1 MSAKSYQ
8 CPFCNNYFPLNNNT
22 LSYNLFSFKNQQ
34 NIQYYLD
41 NEMKRVTDSEEYK
54 DAVAIRHLFCPA
66 CDKIS
71 IGIKGLGK
79 DVKDLE
85 ISFYPVSKAQKFPA
99 YIPKAI
105 KQDYEEACKIVN
117 FSPKSS
123 ATLARRCLQGMIRD
137 FWGVTGKKNL
147 YEEITAIQDQ
157 VTAEVSQV
165 LKGLKDLGN
174 IGAHMEKDIDLIIDI
189 DPGEAEKLIKLIEYL
204 IKEWYINRYESNKL
218 FADIIGIDAEKK
230 ERKKNGKV

>member
-1 MSAKSYQ
+1 MSATSYQ
-8 CPFCNNYFPLNNNT
+8 CPFCNNYFPLNNDT
-22 LSYNLFSFKNQQ
+22 LNYNFFSFRNQQ
-34 NIQYYLD
+34 TIEYYLD
-41 NEMKRVTDSEEYK
+41 NEKSKVTDSEEFK
-54 DAVAIRHLFCPA
+54 DAVVISHLFCPA
-66 CDKIS
+66 CDKVSIS
-71 IGIKGLGK
+71 IKGLGK
-79 DVKDLE
+79 DVKDLNV
-85 ISFYPVSKAQKFPA
+85 SVYPDSKAQHFPE
-99 YIPKAI
+99 YIPKGI

-117 FSPKSS
+117 LSPKAS

-137 FWGVTGKKNL
+137 FWDVQGKKNL

-174 IGAHMEKDIDLIIDI
+174 IGAHMEKNIDLIIDI
-189 DPGEAEKLIKLIEYL
+189 DPGEAEKLLKLIEYL

-230 ERKKNGKV
+230 EQKKNGKV